1 MSLTRSPP
9 GDAVPT
15 GARAI
20 VLLAHGSR
28 DPAWTQSVQN
38 IADRVRADAAPG
50 TDVCCAYLEHTQPS
64 LEATFE
70 RLAASKIEF
79 VRVFPLFIGMG
90 HHLRSDIPERLRA
103 LRGRFPALQVELLP
117 AAGENAAIIQAL
129 AQQALA
135 PAALE

>member
-1 MSLTRSPP
+1 MSRSPSLP
-9 GDAVPT
+9 GDGVAA

-28 DPAWTQSVQN
+28 DPAWTQSVEN
-38 IADRVRADAAPG
+38 IADRVRDDAAPG
-50 TDVCCAYLEHTQPS
+50 TEVFCAYLEHTQPS

-70 RLAASKIEF
+70 SLAAAQIECA
-79 VRVFPLFIGMG
+79 RVFPLFIGMG
-90 HHLRSDIPERLRA
+90 HHLRSDIPVRLAA
-103 LRGRFPALQVELLP
+103 LRGRFPGLQVELLP

-129 AQQALA
+129 ALQALA